1 MRIPIRLPATFCL
14 LALLA
19 GCDVLAPDLEEK
31 PITFLVGEQFFRNAD
46 DALAATR
53 AVYGPLRRGGYYQ
66 RDFVVLTELQAD
78 YLNGRGSYLPAGNFR
93 HDNLNIQ
100 RIAGVWN
107 DIYSSINRANLV
119 IDRIPGISMDERL
132 KTQYVAE
139 ARFLRGMGYYHLV
152 RLWGPVPLRVEPVTS
167 LDALAAP
174 RAAVDDVYR
183 VIVEDLQF
191 AEANLPDRFDLADVG
206 RATRWAAKT
215 LLADVYL
222 TREQYAQAAAK
233 AKEVMDSGRFS
244 LVEVREPDDFLKIF
258 GPEVIESSEEIL
270 SVKFSSAGGGNT
282 DLVAYTHNPGAGYTP
297 VGFRTLLGE
306 PRSQVL
312 ATWHEQDLR
321 RLYKLYSADPNDSR
335 FLTASE
341 PELFKKYRDPTG
353 SGNTDIPVFRY
364 PEVLLIF
371 AEAEAAASG
380 GPTPAAYEALNRV
393 RRRAFGHDSLVP
405 SPADLAGLGA
415 AEFRDAVLM
424 ERAWEFVLEA
434 KRWFDLV
441 RTKRALSTIQPL
453 GEPITEK
460 NLLWPVPTQELDNN
474 PALSQADQNPGW

>member
-1 MRIPIRLPATFCL
+1 
-14 LALLA
+14 
-19 GCDVLAPDLEEK
+19 
-31 PITFLVGEQFFRNAD
+31 
-46 DALAATR
+46 
-53 AVYGPLRRGGYYQ
+53 
-66 RDFVVLTELQAD
+66 
-78 YLNGRGSYLPAGNFR
+78 
-93 HDNLNIQ
+93 
-100 RIAGVWN
+100 
-107 DIYSSINRANLV
+107 
-119 IDRIPGISMDERL
+119 
-132 KTQYVAE
+132 
-139 ARFLRGMGYYHLV
+139 
-152 RLWGPVPLRVEPVTS
+152 VEPVTS
-167 LDALAAP
+167 LDAHANP

-282 DLVAYTHNPGAGYTP
+282 DLVAYTHNPGAGHTP

-393 RRRAFGHDSLVP
+393 RRRAFGHDSLIP

-441 RTKRALSTIQPL
+441 RTGTLVERVQTHSETGSNNVRPHHVLR
-453 GEPITEK
+453 PI
-460 NLLWPVPTQELDNN
+460 PQTQIDRTLN
-474 PALSQADQNPGW
+474 ADGVAFGQNPGYPGAS